1 MADTMIGCMK
11 IKAGETDLP
20 HSPKRILVA
29 NWMNTAPTQRTL
41 DGVLSF
47 ARRNGLSWDVEL
59 LPKFQEDTIQFA
71 LKSRS
76 LDGAITDFDSEVV
89 FPLFGSTSIPVVFL
103 WKDAVP
109 PTCPLRRMSLVQVGF
124 RDVGRAAA
132 RHFLERRGY
141 RSFAYVEA
149 TRDPAW
155 SAERGDAFRAA
166 VVATGLPF
174 SRFSAQGGTFHVS
187 FASRKE
193 LASLAEWLAALPK
206 PVAVFAATDERA
218 RDTLLACRERN
229 LAVPRDVA
237 ILGVD
242 DDEFLCLHV
251 TPNIS
256 SVAMDYEAL
265 GRIAAEELWRMME
278 GGKARRCDLEMPVLG
293 VSARASTAPQG
304 IGGPLV
310 NAALDW
316 IDAHACEGATVADVA
331 KAVHASRPLLDLRF
345 RQLHGGTVL
354 GALNDRRLREVQRL
368 LRETDDSVEAI
379 CGKAGFNDTSGLRRL
394 FRRRHGCSMR
404 RWRRINAPDAPRTP
418 Q

>member
-20 HSPKRILVA
+20 HSPKRILLA
-29 NWMNTAPTQRTL
+29 NWMMDAPTRRTL
-41 DGVLSF
+41 DGVIAF
-47 ARRNGLSWDVEL
+47 ARDRNLSWEIETMPAL
-59 LPKFQEDTIQFA
+59 MADTLEMLFE
-71 LKSRS
+71 KGDF
-76 LDGAITDFDSEVV
+76 DGIVTDFESWHV
-89 FPLFGSTSIPVVFL
+89 FPLVPKTAAPIVFL
-103 WKDAVP
+103 QKDAAEP
-109 PTCPLRRMSLVQVGF
+109 PKTLRRVSLMRVRFG
-124 RDVGRAAA
+124 DLGRAAA

-141 RSFAYVEA
+141 RSFAYFEA
-149 TRDPAW
+149 RGNLFW
-155 SAERGDAFRAA
+155 SVDRGDAFRDA
-166 VVATGLPF
+166 VASAGLPF
-174 SRFSAQGGTFHVS
+174 MRFSANEETHHAISV
-187 FASRKE
+187 RKE
-193 LASLAEWLAALPK
+193 MEALSEWLVSLPK
-206 PVAVFAATDERA
+206 AAAVFASDDRAA
-218 RDTLLACRERN
+218 RDILLACRHAGLR
-229 LAVPRDVA
+229 VPRDVA
-237 ILGVD
+237 ILGVN
-242 DDEFLCLHV
+242 DDEFFCRHL
-251 TPNIS
+251 TPNLS

-394 FRRRHGCSMR
+394 FRMRHGCSMR

>member
-1 MADTMIGCMK
+1 MK
-11 IKAGETDLP
+11 RKTKSDAAEAA
-20 HSPKRILVA
+20 PKQARILVA

-47 ARRNGLSWDVEL
+47 ARGNGLSWDVES
-59 LPKFQEDTIQFA
+59 LPKFQGDTIQFA
-71 LKSRS
+71 LESRS

-89 FPLFGSTSIPVVFL
+89 FPLFGGASIPVVFL

-109 PTCPLRRMSLVQVGF
+109 PTRPLRRMSLVQVGF
-124 RDVGRAAA
+124 SDVGRAAA

-155 SAERGDAFRAA
+155 SVKRGDAFRDA
-166 VVATGLPF
+166 VAATGLPF
-174 SRFSAQGGTFHVS
+174 SRFSAKGGTFHVS

-218 RDTLLACRERN
+218 RDTLLACRERK

-242 DDEFLCLHV
+242 DEEFLCLHV

-265 GRIAAEELWRMME
+265 GRIAAEELWRMMK
-278 GGKARRCDLEMPVLG
+278 GGKARRGEFEMPVLG

-304 IGGPLV
+304 VGGPLV
-310 NAALDW
+310 NAAMEW
-316 IDAHACEGATVADVA
+316 IEAHACEGATVADVA
-331 KAVHASRPLLDLRF
+331 KAVCASRTLLDLRF
-345 RQLHGGTVL
+345 RELHCGTVL
-354 GALNDRRLREVQRL
+354 GALNERRLREVQRL
-368 LRETDDSVEAI
+368 LRETDDDIETV
-379 CGKAGFNDTSGLRRL
+379 CGAAGFNDPSGLRRL
-394 FRRRHGCSMR
+394 FRRRFGCPMR
-404 RWRRINAPDAPRTP
+404 QWRTTMRIT
-418 Q
+418 